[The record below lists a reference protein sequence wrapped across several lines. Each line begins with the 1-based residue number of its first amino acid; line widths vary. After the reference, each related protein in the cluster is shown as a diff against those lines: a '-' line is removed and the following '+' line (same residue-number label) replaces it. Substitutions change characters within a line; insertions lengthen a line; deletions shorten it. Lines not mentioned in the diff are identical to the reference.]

1 MKVLLINGSP
11 HEKGCTYTAL
21 SLIAGEL
28 NAAGIDTEILNVG
41 TKPVDGGKGICDDAG
56 CGKGGT
62 LYPDFIRKNGYLR
75 HDRRSDGGCGT
86 DESADSE
93 G

>member
-28 NAAGIDTEILNVG
+28 NAAGIETEILNVG
-41 TKPVDGGKGICDDAG
+41 TKPVGGCIG
-56 CGKGGT
+56 C
-62 LYPDFIRKNGYLR
+62 
-75 HDRRSDGGCGT
+75 GGCGLRCHPQVLSGT
-86 DESADSE
+86 RGVHRDLHRQPYQDRKSVV
-93 G
+93 

>member
-28 NAAGIDTEILNVG
+28 NAAGIETEILNVG
-41 TKPVDGGKGICDDAG
+41 TKPVGAASAAAAVLPARAASSAAWSTRPSRKPRLPTPLSSARRCI
-56 CGKGGT
+56 T
-62 LYPDFIRKNGYLR
+62 LLLPA
-75 HDRRSDGGCGT
+75 T
-86 DESADSE
+86 
-93 G
+93 